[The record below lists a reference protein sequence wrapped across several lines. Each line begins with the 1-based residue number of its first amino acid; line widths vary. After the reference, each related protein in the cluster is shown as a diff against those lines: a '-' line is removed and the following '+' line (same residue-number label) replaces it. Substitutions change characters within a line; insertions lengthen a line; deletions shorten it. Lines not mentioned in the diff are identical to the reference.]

1 MLYEL
6 VLFIQCHVAN
16 IMMEFAVLAGV
27 ASLVTLITGQCG
39 WVLCLGNVNVPGV
52 DWG

>member
-16 IMMEFAVLAGV
+16 VVMEVAVLTGV
-27 ASLVTLITGQCG
+27 ASLAALVAGQ
-39 WVLCLGNVNVPGV
+39 
-52 DWG
+52 WGRV